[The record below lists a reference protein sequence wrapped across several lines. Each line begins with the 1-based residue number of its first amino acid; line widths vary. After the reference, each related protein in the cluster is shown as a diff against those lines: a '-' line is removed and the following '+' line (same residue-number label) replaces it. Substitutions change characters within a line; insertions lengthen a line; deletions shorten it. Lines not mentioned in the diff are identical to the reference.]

1 MLSSQRHRVKGFGAF
16 ENNVNLCLIAANC
29 KGTIKL
35 EFPLI
40 FHRHSGCFEELSESS
55 SFEWLW
61 NSRMR
66 LPFYSLAFSK
76 LYILKLLPSR
86 SLSEPSRASR
96 KNLFNQ
102 SNQIEITF
110 YAKKRIEIWCKICW
124 LSNRCLKDKGEKNAR
139 LFFIRNITNGLAFEV
154 LAKGADHRKG
164 SGRRDS
170 NEEFRKA
177 WDERNKSLQ

>member
-29 KGTIKL
+29 NGTIKL

-66 LPFYSLAFSK
+66 LPFYSLAFSN

-86 SLSEPSRASR
+86 SLSEPLERTFLIRAIKS
-96 KNLFNQ
+96 
-102 SNQIEITF
+102 
-110 YAKKRIEIWCKICW
+110 
-124 LSNRCLKDKGEKNAR
+124 
-139 LFFIRNITNGLAFEV
+139 
-154 LAKGADHRKG
+154 
-164 SGRRDS
+164 
-170 NEEFRKA
+170 
-177 WDERNKSLQ
+177 KSLFMQKSASKFGVKFAGSRIGV